1 MDRGLSGKN
10 ALITGGGSGI
20 GRAIAVAL
28 AEEGVNIAIG
38 SNRAEDDALS
48 EIKGHGVKALHFLAD
63 VSVEAE
69 VTRMVDE
76 AIQGLGSIELYVNN
90 AAITNHQAIT
100 RISSAHTPPVRNMS
114 SMAGYICAH
123 CRCSLMKRF
132 CP

>member
-48 EIKGHGVKALHFLAD
+48 EIKGHGVKALHEVLAD

-76 AIQGLGSIELYVNN
+76 V
-90 AAITNHQAIT
+90 
-100 RISSAHTPPVRNMS
+100 
-114 SMAGYICAH
+114 
-123 CRCSLMKRF
+123 
-132 CP
+132 